1 MRTASASGIS
11 CFIVFTVG
19 VLAVAEGQER
29 GPNGRARNP
38 GLPGWCDTPVADRKA
53 EEGCY
58 TMAIT
63 ELGALPREPLYW
75 HLDTF
80 PDRAAAEAKRGPRST
95 VVEGHGKQW
104 LFTIAE
110 QTWRPDGGERVATIG
125 PLVVDSGVPHTARY
139 LETVIHAGFQDG
151 AIRRPKRGSARYRQV
166 RCSGISTRIR
176 AALPQRPPA
185 GREER
190 SPSRSAST
198 GFLPSRRRAGV
209 QTVVSGSRS
218 SGRSS

>member
-19 VLAVAEGQER
+19 VLAVAESV
-29 GPNGRARNP
+29 GPTGAPEIPACLDGAKPRSRTAR
-38 GLPGWCDTPVADRKA
+38 LR
-53 EEGCY
+53 
-58 TMAIT
+58 
-63 ELGALPREPLYW
+63 
-75 HLDTF
+75 
-80 PDRAAAEAKRGPRST
+80 RAATRRPSRSSAPCLASRCTGTSTRFRIARRPRRNEVLGT

-104 LFTIAE
+104 LFRIAE

-139 LETVIHAGFQDG
+139 LETVIRAGFQDG
-151 AIRRPKRGSARYRQV
+151 AIRRPKHGSARCRQV